1 MKELILA
8 IAMIESSMNPLA
20 IGDNGASVGLLQ
32 ISEPCLQDVNNFR
45 DRNYTSEDR
54 KDPQKSIEI
63 FVLYIDIL
71 LPKAKEE
78 GASMYQSDEEII
90 SRIWN
95 GGPRGWNKSATK
107 IYWDKVR
114 KELK

>member
-1 MKELILA
+1 MRELILA

-20 IGDNGASVGLLQ
+20 IGDNGDSVGLLQ

-63 FVLYIDIL
+63 FVLYIDIW

-78 GASMYQSDEEII
+78 GASMYQSDEENI

-95 GGPRGWNKSATK
+95 GGPKGWNKSATK

-114 KELK
+114 KELE

>member
-1 MKELILA
+1 
-8 IAMIESSMNPLA
+8 
-20 IGDNGASVGLLQ
+20 
-32 ISEPCLQDVNNFR
+32 
-45 DRNYTSEDR
+45 
-54 KDPQKSIEI
+54 
-63 FVLYIDIL
+63 
-71 LPKAKEE
+71 
-78 GASMYQSDEEII
+78 MYQSDEEII